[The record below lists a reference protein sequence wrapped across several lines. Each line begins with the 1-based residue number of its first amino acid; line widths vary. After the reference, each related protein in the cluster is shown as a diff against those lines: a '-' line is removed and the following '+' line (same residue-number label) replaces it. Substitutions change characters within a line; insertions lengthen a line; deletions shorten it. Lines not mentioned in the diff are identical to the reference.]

1 MSGAIFM
8 LAVHLIAEPSPGREY
23 DGTAEIPASETTTT
37 PAVSGEVLPVPAP
50 AVIPPPVAE
59 PTPTAPA
66 PAPELPVSPR
76 PESKPR
82 PATPKWWGPF
92 PRPKITGFG
101 GPVAHLTGL
110 DRKFALMVGL
120 GGGMTIRQRVS
131 IGAMVLWLLNPS
143 DAGTTAFGA
152 KQRLNTNY
160 GGLLLDVALVRR
172 DRLDLSL
179 AGLIGG
185 GGACLQDPE
194 KGSCYSRTAFFFG
207 QPSLGVHIRLLPV
220 LRLVFMMGYRLVVAR
235 EWAGPTNR
243 QLGAPVGT
251 VMLELG
257 WF

>member
-1 MSGAIFM
+1 M
-8 LAVHLIAEPSPGREY
+8 
-23 DGTAEIPASETTTT
+23 
-37 PAVSGEVLPVPAP
+37 
-50 AVIPPPVAE
+50 
-59 PTPTAPA
+59 
-66 PAPELPVSPR
+66 PVSPAPDAR
-76 PESKPR
+76 RK

-92 PRPKITGFG
+92 PRPTITGFG

-110 DRKFALMVGL
+110 NRKFALMVGL
-120 GGGMTIRQRVS
+120 GGGVTIKRRVS
-131 IGAMVLWLLNPS
+131 LGAMVMWLLNPS
-143 DAGTTAFGA
+143 DAGTTALGA

-160 GGLLLDVALVRR
+160 GGLLLDVALVRK
-172 DRLDLSL
+172 DRLDISL

-194 KGSCYSRTAFFFG
+194 KGSCYSRTAFFLG

-220 LRLVFMMGYRLVVAR
+220 LRLAFAMGYRFVVAR
-235 EWAGPTNR
+235 EWAGPANR

>member
-8 LAVHLIAEPSPGREY
+8 LAVHLIAGPSPDREY
-23 DGTAEIPASETTTT
+23 SGTTEIPASETTAT
-37 PAVSGEVLPVPAP
+37 PPVSGEVLPVPAP
-50 AVIPPPVAE
+50 AAAPPPAAE
-59 PTPTAPA
+59 STTAPA
-66 PAPELPVSPR
+66 QAPSLPVSPR
-76 PESKPR
+76 PDAR
-82 PATPKWWGPF
+82 PTKATPKWWGPF

-110 DRKFALMVGL
+110 DRKFAMMVGL
-120 GGGMTIRQRVS
+120 AGGLTIRQRVS

-143 DAGTTAFGA
+143 DAGTTALGA

-220 LRLVFMMGYRLVVAR
+220 LRLVFMMGYRLVAAR
-235 EWAGPTNR
+235 EWAGPTGR